1 MQAANRL
8 GLAFLLMI
16 VVFLVLVTMAAAGL
30 WAAGQPVMAVL
41 VGVTG
46 IAGSVAGAVTWR
58 VVRAD
63 DLAAAAHG
71 PPSAGKP
78 APRRIV
84 HKPVRVQA
92 MPVADLP
99 PAYVDAVTKGA
110 QARLTALKAQSRE
123 L

>member
-8 GLAFLLMI
+8 GLAFLLLI
-16 VVFLVLVTMAAAGL
+16 AAFLVLVATAAASL
-30 WAAGQPVMAVL
+30 WAAGQAVMAVL

-63 DLAAAAHG
+63 DLEAAAE
-71 PPSAGKP
+71 PPQSAKA
-78 APRRIV
+78 APRPIV

-99 PAYVDAVTKGA
+99 PAYVDAVIKGA
-110 QARLTALKAQSRE
+110 RARLTALKAQSRE